1 MRVGIDLGTTY
12 SAVARYNAKTS
23 RTDIIRNKYEKD
35 LTPSVICFMDDGSV
49 LIGDDAKD
57 VQRGGGGCIAS
68 VFKVSMGT
76 HAACAELNGRT
87 YTAKELSRM
96 MLKELV
102 RQAEEKTGEKVE
114 SAVITVPAYFDDLQR
129 SSTRAAAESAG
140 VTVTKI
146 INEPTAAAIYYGY
159 KHSEGKNILVY
170 DLGGGTFDVTIVNI
184 SNGTID
190 VRGTRGNHNLGG
202 KDWDETL
209 LDFISERFYDEFGE
223 DPRTDIRKR
232 YELLADCEDY
242 KKSLVNYGRATAH
255 VAFGDNVGRY
265 ELTVE
270 DFESATNY
278 LIDAINDVLDDVFE
292 SSGMRPEQID
302 EVLLCGGSTR
312 LPQVQRHLQKY
323 GFKTIVTHRD
333 TDLAVAKG
341 AAIVASLY
349 SSDDNRIRDINISDV
364 NAHSL
369 GILSIDPNTGR
380 YRNEIMIPC
389 NSKIPVSITKPFRLE
404 EGNLTDQVEVFMLQ
418 GESPMPVDCTVIKH
432 EVITGFMNNGKGAVI
447 DITYSYNE
455 DGAVTVTA
463 ARGGTELSVI
473 EEAVP
478 EDNSWIAAGPAA
490 RCGNKRVAKSI
501 AICVDLS
508 RSMETY
514 LPEVKKAITDF
525 VMSLSGEFTRFT
537 LIGFGDKVK
546 MLSPPSTDEE
556 DILNAV
562 EAMKINRL
570 GRGTDANP
578 LRMVREKLADEK
590 GAKMALILTDGIWGH
605 RDEAVE
611 DAADCK
617 QEMINIVAIG
627 FGDADRSFLK
637 QIATIEEGAM
647 YTTLSNLG
655 KTINT
660 IATAIID
667 SPTGL
672 VEHFR

>member
-57 VQRGGGGCIAS
+57 MQRGGGGCIAS

-76 HAACAELNGRT
+76 HAACAELNGRS
-87 YTAKELSRM
+87 YTAEELSRLM
-96 MLKELV
+96 VRELI
-102 RQAEEKTGEKVE
+102 RQAEASAGEKIE

-170 DLGGGTFDVTIVNI
+170 DLGGGTFDVTIVNVNN
-184 SNGTID
+184 STID
-190 VRGTRGNHNLGG
+190 VIATCGNHNLGG

-209 LDFISERFYDEFGE
+209 LNTICDRFYDEFGE

-242 KKSLVNYGRATAH
+242 KKSLVNYRKATAH
-255 VAFGDNVGRY
+255 VAFGDYVGRY
-265 ELTVE
+265 ELSVE
-270 DFESATNY
+270 DFESSTDF
-278 LIDAINDVLDDVFE
+278 LIDAINDVLDEVFE
-292 SSGMRPEQID
+292 ASRMRPDQID

-312 LPQVQRHLQKY
+312 LPQVQRHLKKY

-349 SSDDNRIRDINISDV
+349 SNDDNRIRDLSISDV

-369 GILSIDPNTGR
+369 GLLSIDPNTGK

-389 NSKIPVSITKPFRLE
+389 NSKIPISVTKPFRLE
-404 EGNLTDQVEVFMLQ
+404 EGNLTDQVEVYMLQ
-418 GESPMPVDCTVIKH
+418 GESPVPSDCTVIKH
-432 EVITGFMNNGKGAVI
+432 EVITGFINNGKGAVI

-463 ARGGTELSVI
+463 ARNGEELPVI
-473 EEAVP
+473 EEAIP
-478 EDNSWIAAGPAA
+478 EDSSWISADPSA
-490 RCGNKRVAKSI
+490 RCGNKRVSKSI

-508 RSMETY
+508 RSMEKN
-514 LPEVKKAITDF
+514 LPDVKKAINDF
-525 VMSLSGEFTRFT
+525 VMSLSGEFTKFT

-546 MLSPPSTDEE
+546 VLSELSTDEE
-556 DILNAV
+556 DILGAV
-562 EAMKINRL
+562 EAMKINKL

-578 LRMVREKLADEK
+578 LEMVREKLASEK
-590 GAKMALILTDGIWGH
+590 GAKMALILTDGIWG
-605 RDEAVE
+605 RRNEAVE
-611 DAADCK
+611 DAAACK

-627 FGDADRSFLK
+627 FGEADRSFLK